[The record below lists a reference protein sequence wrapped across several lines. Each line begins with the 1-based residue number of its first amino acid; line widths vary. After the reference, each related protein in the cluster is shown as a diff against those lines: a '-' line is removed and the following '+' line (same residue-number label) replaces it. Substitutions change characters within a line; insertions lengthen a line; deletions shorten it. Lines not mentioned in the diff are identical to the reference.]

1 MKILLIG
8 EYSNVHNTL
17 AEGLRML
24 GHKVVVASNGDFWK
38 NYPRDIDF
46 SRNPGFAG
54 TLRFAAQLI
63 TALPHLRGYDVVQI
77 INPMFLELKAEK
89 ILPIYRYLR
98 RNNGKVVMGAYGM
111 DYYWVH
117 ENVTKMPLRY
127 SDFNIGDH
135 LRTDDD
141 AMKERAD
148 WLNTPKGR
156 FNQYVAQDCDAI
168 VAGLYEYWAC
178 YQPLFPQKT
187 VFIPYP
193 IKQNRQENDVD
204 SQTHL
209 PLKIFIGISKNRSAY
224 KGTDIMLDA
233 AKKLQQKYPKQVSLS
248 VASGVPF
255 KQYTLMMNEADVI
268 LDQLYSYTPAMNAL
282 EAMSRGIIC
291 VGGGEPENYEILGED
306 SLRPI
311 VNVEPNED
319 SVFNALEQL
328 VEHPEMIPVLKKQ
341 SIIYIRKHHDYV
353 DVAKRYEKLYR
364 KLIGNSK
371 E

>member
-17 AEGLRML
+17 AQGLRSL

-38 NYPRDIDF
+38 DYPRDVDLKRG
-46 SRNPGFAG
+46 SGVAG
-54 TLRFAAQLI
+54 TISFTYRLGVSLLRMK
-63 TALPHLRGYDVVQI
+63 GYDVVQI

-89 ILPIYRYLR
+89 FLPIYRYLR
-98 RNNGKVVMGAYGM
+98 HHNGKMVLGGFGM

-117 ENVTKMPLRY
+117 ENITRKPLRY
-127 SDFNIGDH
+127 SDFNIGDQ
-135 LRTDDD
+135 LRTDND
-141 AMKERAD
+141 AMKERTD
-148 WLNTPKGR
+148 WLDTPKGR
-156 FNQYVAQDCDAI
+156 LNQYIAQDCDAI

-178 YQPLFPQKT
+178 YQPLFPKKT
-187 VFIPYP
+187 AFIPFP
-193 IKQNRQENDVD
+193 IKQKKQENDVD
-204 SQTHL
+204 SQPHL
-209 PLKIFIGISKNRSAY
+209 PLKIFIGISKSRSAY
-224 KGTDIMLDA
+224 KGTDIMLEA
-233 AKKLQQKYPKQVSLS
+233 ANRLKQKYPKQVSLT
-248 VASGVPF
+248 VANGLPF
-255 KQYTLMMNEADVI
+255 EQYTKMMNGADVI

-319 SVFNALEQL
+319 SVFIALERL
-328 VEHPEMIPVLKKQ
+328 VSHPEMIPVLKKQ
-341 SIIYIRKHHDYV
+341 SILYIRKHHDYIH
-353 DVAKRYEKLYR
+353 VAMRYERLYR
-364 KLIGNSK
+364 ELIEKTK

>member
-17 AEGLRML
+17 AEGFKRL

-38 NYPRDIDF
+38 DYPRDIDL
-46 SRNPGFAG
+46 RRGNGVVGTINFAVR
-54 TLRFAAQLI
+54 LAAS
-63 TALPHLRGYDVVQI
+63 LPRMRGYDIVQI
-77 INPMFLELKAEK
+77 INPMFVELKAER
-89 ILPIYRYLR
+89 ILPIYHYLR
-98 RNNGKVVMGAYGM
+98 KHNRKMVMGAFGM
-111 DYYWVH
+111 DYIWVH
-117 ENVTKMPLRY
+117 ENITRKPLRY
-127 SDFNIGDH
+127 SDFNIGEQ
-135 LRTDDD
+135 LRTDND

-148 WLNTPKGR
+148 WLDTPKGR
-156 FNQYVAQDCDAI
+156 LNQYIAQDCDAI
-168 VAGLYEYWAC
+168 VAGLYEYWTC

-187 VFIPYP
+187 VFIPFP
-193 IKQNRQENDVD
+193 IKQKKQEDDVG
-204 SQTHL
+204 SQPHQ

-224 KGTDIMLDA
+224 KGTDIMLEA
-233 AKKLQQKYPKQVSLS
+233 AKRLKQKYPKQVSLS
-248 VASGVPF
+248 VANGVAF
-255 KQYTLMMNEADVI
+255 EQYTQMMNGADVI

-319 SVFNALEQL
+319 SVFIALERL
-328 VEHPEMIPVLKKQ
+328 VSHPEMIPVLKKQ
-341 SIIYIRKHHDYV
+341 SILYIRKHHDYIH
-353 DVAKRYEKLYR
+353 VAMRYERLYR
-364 KLIGNSK
+364 ELIEKTK

>member
-17 AEGLRML
+17 AEGFKRL

-38 NYPRDIDF
+38 DYPRDIDL
-46 SRNPGFAG
+46 RRGNGVVGTINFAVR
-54 TLRFAAQLI
+54 LAAS
-63 TALPHLRGYDVVQI
+63 LPRMRGYDIVQI
-77 INPMFLELKAEK
+77 INPMFVELKAER
-89 ILPIYRYLR
+89 ILPIYHYLR
-98 RNNGKVVMGAYGM
+98 KHNRKMVMGAFGM

-117 ENVTKMPLRY
+117 ENITRKPLRY
-127 SDFNIGDH
+127 SDFNIGEQ
-135 LRTDDD
+135 LRTDND

-148 WLNTPKGR
+148 WLDTPKGR
-156 FNQYVAQDCDAI
+156 LNQYIAQDCDAI
-168 VAGLYEYWAC
+168 VAGLYEYWTC

-187 VFIPYP
+187 VFIPFP
-193 IKQNRQENDVD
+193 IKQKKQEDDVG
-204 SQTHL
+204 SQPHQ

-224 KGTDIMLDA
+224 KGTDIMLEA
-233 AKKLQQKYPKQVSLS
+233 AKRLKQKYPKQVSLS
-248 VASGVPF
+248 VANGVAF
-255 KQYTLMMNEADVI
+255 EQYTQMMNGADVI

-311 VNVEPNED
+311 VNVEPNKD

-328 VEHPEMIPVLKKQ
+328 VLHPEMIPVLKKQ
-341 SIIYIRKHHDYV
+341 SIIYTRKHHDYI

-364 KLIGNSK
+364 KLIGNPK